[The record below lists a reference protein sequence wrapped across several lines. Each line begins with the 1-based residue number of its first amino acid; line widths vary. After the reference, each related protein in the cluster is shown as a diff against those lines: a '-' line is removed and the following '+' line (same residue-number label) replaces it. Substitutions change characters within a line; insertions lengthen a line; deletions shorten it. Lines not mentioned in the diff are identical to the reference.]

1 LEEAQLEAQ
10 LKVKKIQLKTQ
21 MEELDVETAITESTA
36 KLLVL
41 KEYDN
46 TDNMYDDG
54 INSYLDKKMRTAA
67 TIEHHA
73 PDVKLKLTSSFR
85 VIQDNSASHRPTRHR
100 SYVQVKKENNNNTST
115 SSDGKQVELGKV
127 ILNQRDITMMLVT
140 QQRLAN
146 PSKREV
152 PEFSGDPFEF
162 LPFLKAFEHIIH
174 SSTDN
179 DEDRLYYLEQFTS
192 GEPRELV
199 RSCQHMS
206 AQQGYN
212 EARKLLTYHYGN
224 EQKIPAAY
232 VDKAVKWPR
241 IKAEDAK
248 LLYLTGCNNVMKDME
263 YLEEVNSPSNLL
275 IVVSKLPFR
284 LCERWR
290 VIAFDIQERDG
301 RRAKFSDLLTYI
313 NRQAK
318 IASDPLFGDVKE
330 SSEVKEK
337 SKSSTRFT
345 KGGRLRR
352 TTGCANDDYKTFMSD
367 LLNKGY
373 AVEVPED

>member
-1 LEEAQLEAQ
+1 MYPKHHLMHRLRRKEEVNRAALLASAVALKKKQALQLEGAQLEAQ
-10 LKVKKIQLKTQ
+10 LKVENIQLKTQ
-21 MEELDVETAITESTA
+21 IEELDVETG
-36 KLLVL
+36 LVL
-41 KEYDN
+41 EEYDN
-46 TDNMYDDG
+46 TDNMDDDG
-54 INSYLDKKMRTAA
+54 MNAYLDKKMPTAA

-100 SYVQVKKENNNNTST
+100 SYVQVKKENNDNTST

-199 RSCQHMS
+199 RSCQQMS
-206 AQQGYN
+206 AQQGFN
-212 EARKLLTYHYGN
+212 EARK
-224 EQKIPAAY
+224 
-232 VDKAVKWPR
+232 
-241 IKAEDAK
+241 
-248 LLYLTGCNNVMKDME
+248 
-263 YLEEVNSPSNLL
+263 
-275 IVVSKLPFR
+275 
-284 LCERWR
+284 
-290 VIAFDIQERDG
+290 
-301 RRAKFSDLLTYI
+301 
-313 NRQAK
+313 
-318 IASDPLFGDVKE
+318 
-330 SSEVKEK
+330 
-337 SKSSTRFT
+337 
-345 KGGRLRR
+345 
-352 TTGCANDDYKTFMSD
+352 
-367 LLNKGY
+367 
-373 AVEVPED
+373 